1 MGLLQDISKL
11 SLIILVSLPISHD
24 KPILNKTV
32 KSFLLELFE

>member
-11 SLIILVSLPISHD
+11 SLIILVSLPISRD
-24 KPILNKTV
+24 KPILNKAA

>member
-11 SLIILVSLPISHD
+11 SLIILVSLPISRD
-24 KPILNKTV
+24 KPILNKTA